1 MAQTQIII
9 LAAGASTRLGSPK
22 QLLQWQGRSLLQHA
36 VQTAAEVVPK
46 PVVVLGAN
54 AAQLE
59 AEVDTNIVQV
69 VHNPSWQ
76 EGIASSIH
84 TGLSVIMNQSQPAE
98 QVIFMVC
105 DQPYVTADLLKEL
118 ISVQQ
123 QTGKAIVASAY
134 ANTLGIPALF
144 TKAMFSQLL
153 DLQGDM
159 GAKKIIQ
166 QHPADTA
173 AVNFAAGNIDIDTTE
188 EYQELVRK
196 SGGPEVRK

>member
-1 MAQTQIII
+1 MTRTQIII

-59 AEVDTNIVQV
+59 AELDTTLVQI

-84 TGLSVIMNQSQPAE
+84 AGLSAVLNQPSPAE

-105 DQPYVTADLLKEL
+105 DQPYVSADLLKEL
-118 ISVQQ
+118 ISEQQ

-144 TKAMFSQLL
+144 TKTMFSQLI

-166 QHPADTA
+166 QHPAGTS
-173 AVNFAAGNIDIDTTE
+173 AVNFPLGNIDIDTTE
-188 EYQELVRK
+188 EYRNLMGM
-196 SGGPEVRK
+196 S

>member
-1 MAQTQIII
+1 MVQIATMTHTQIII

-22 QLLQWQGRSLLQHA
+22 QLLQWQGQSLLQHA

-59 AEVDTNIVQV
+59 AELDADIAQI
-69 VHNPSWQ
+69 VHNSSWQ

-84 TGLSVIMNQSQPAE
+84 AGLSVVLNQSPPAE

-105 DQPYVTADLLKEL
+105 DQPYVSADLLKEL
-118 ISVQQ
+118 INKQQ
-123 QTGKAIVASAY
+123 QTGKPIVASAY

-144 TKAMFSQLL
+144 TKAMFSQLF

-166 QHPADTA
+166 QHPHGTTTI
-173 AVNFAAGNIDIDTTE
+173 NFPLGNIDIDTTE
-188 EYQELVRK
+188 EYRQLVGK
-196 SGGPEVRK
+196 